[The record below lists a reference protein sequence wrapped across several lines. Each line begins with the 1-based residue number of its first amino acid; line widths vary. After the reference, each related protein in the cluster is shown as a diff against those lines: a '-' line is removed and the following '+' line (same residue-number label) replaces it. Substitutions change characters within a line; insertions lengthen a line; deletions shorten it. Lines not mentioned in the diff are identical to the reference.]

1 MKYWNRIPD
10 WDICENGHD
19 RKTLQNII
27 NSFEK
32 KTRGLN
38 NNSNNN
44 STNKKQTIT
53 FPWIPNIRPKI
64 KKEIEK
70 FGFRVEFRTGP
81 NLKNILCK
89 NKDKLRI

>member
-1 MKYWNRIPD
+1 MK
-10 WDICENGHD
+10 
-19 RKTLQNII
+19 RKHVVSTII
-27 NSFEK
+27 VI
-32 KTRGLN
+32 TTAL
-38 NNSNNN
+38 
-44 STNKKQTIT
+44 TKKQTIT

-70 FGFRVEFRTGP
+70 FGFRVEFQTGP